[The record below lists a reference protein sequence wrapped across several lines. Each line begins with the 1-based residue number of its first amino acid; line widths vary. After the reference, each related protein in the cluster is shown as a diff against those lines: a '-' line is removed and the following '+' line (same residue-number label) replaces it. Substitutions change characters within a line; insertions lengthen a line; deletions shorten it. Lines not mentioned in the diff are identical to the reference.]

1 MPSVLFRLRRIL
13 TDTNTEWNIAYDQL
27 GFERNTA
34 SPLQSID
41 RDMGLGLASS
51 RRHAACLP
59 ELSAQER
66 DSLADILRR
75 LTARYDAVFETPFPY
90 SMGLPSTAHRW

>member
-1 MPSVLFRLRRIL
+1 MTSLDLKG
-13 TDTNTEWNIAYDQL
+13 NTS
-27 GFERNTA
+27 
-34 SPLQSID
+34 SPLPSID
-41 RDMGLGLASS
+41 GGMGPGLASS

-66 DSLADILRR
+66 DSLADILKR
-75 LTARYDAVFETPFPY
+75 LTVRYDAVFETSFPY